1 MCHSRWVSHYESWKD
16 GVAAGGGL
24 GFLLGTAIF
33 IGVGV
38 SIGECSAN
46 EEHDALH
53 ECMRVEHETHGT
65 PWPKA
70 ADYCEGLGK

>member
-1 MCHSRWVSHYESWKD
+1 MCHSRRVSYYESWKD

-46 EEHDALH
+46 EYPYVHL
-53 ECMRVEHETHGT
+53 GT
-65 PWPKA
+65 VLTG
-70 ADYCEGLGK
+70 DYVFHFFEVW